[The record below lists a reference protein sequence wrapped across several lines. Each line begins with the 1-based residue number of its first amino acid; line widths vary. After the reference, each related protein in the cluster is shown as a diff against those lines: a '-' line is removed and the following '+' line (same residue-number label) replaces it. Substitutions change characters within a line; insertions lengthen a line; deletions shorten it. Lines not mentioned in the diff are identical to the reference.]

1 MYANDREFREE
12 MQRFDQVLQQ
22 EDLDM
27 ANIDQQLERLFDPAD
42 FEVST
47 YLNKHVKI
55 SEHFCLLFIGS

>member
-42 FEVST
+42 FEVNT
-47 YLNKHVKI
+47 YLNKHVEI